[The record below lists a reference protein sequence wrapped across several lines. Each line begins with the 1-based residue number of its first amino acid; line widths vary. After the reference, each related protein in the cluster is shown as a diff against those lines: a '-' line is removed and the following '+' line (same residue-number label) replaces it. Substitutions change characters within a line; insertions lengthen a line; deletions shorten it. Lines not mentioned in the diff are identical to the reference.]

1 MGFFETKQRMEV
13 MRKFLVLLTITLAS
27 VVIAQENSSHMDSY
41 QTPSKSSSG
50 DYATIMDSL
59 HKNQYDDGTNYIISI
74 VPAAVQPT
82 FTMAYFTDL
91 TFVDTSGGVNNL
103 AKGDIHVHRQ
113 RLPADYR
120 FGVTGQF
127 SYLLP
132 TDSYLDLFYNY
143 YGISSSASNHIPTGA
158 TGDLDFI
165 FGANGVL
172 FGQYH
177 FAEFYFRT
185 RIAILNFLDKYFH
198 NDASF
203 GFSFQNMNLHHHNNT
218 KDIHFEF
225 GETGTDDGLLVGDLG
240 FGTKQKHKVFA
251 FGPSFKWLST
261 LDLLPIRLRPHNLSF
276 VSEVKFA
283 LLYSK
288 YYGKGTAVVDGQT
301 VRSGATVEPNETQLY
316 DLNGRWRSPSNYF
329 VVLNTNLKA
338 GLKYTYKGFSIE
350 GAYKILYFSDEDYD
364 LGSFLRGTLAQ
375 GVIPD
380 IAQLFNIFPT
390 TIGFRAFEVALDYK
404 F

>member
-1 MGFFETKQRMEV
+1 
-13 MRKFLVLLTITLAS
+13 MRKFLILVTIVFTS
-27 VVIAQENSSHMDSY
+27 VVIAYDNSSQMDSP
-41 QTPSKSSSG
+41 QTQSKRGPG
-50 DYATIMDSL
+50 DYATIMDTLQKS
-59 HKNQYDDGTNYIISI
+59 QYDDGTNFIVSV

-91 TFVDTSGGVNNL
+91 TFEDKSAGVAGL
-103 AKGDIHVHRQ
+103 AIGDFQFQRQ

-143 YGISSSASNHIPTGA
+143 YGISSSASNHIPQGA
-158 TGDLDFI
+158 TSDTDFVY
-165 FGANGVL
+165 GAKGAL
-172 FGQYH
+172 TGQYH

-203 GFSFQNMNLHHHNNT
+203 GFSFQNLNLHHHNFTN
-218 KDIHFEF
+218 DIHFEQ
-225 GETGTDDGLLVGDLG
+225 GETGTEDGLTVGDLN
-240 FGTKQKHKVFA
+240 FNTRQKHKVFA
-251 FGPSFKWLST
+251 FGPAFKWLST
-261 LDLLPIRLRPHNLSF
+261 LDLLPMRLRPHNLSF
-276 VSEVKFA
+276 VSEVKFSF
-283 LLYSK
+283 LYSK
-288 YYGKGTAVVDGQT
+288 YHGKGTATFDGT
-301 VRSGATVEPNETQLY
+301 VATSGSTDPNNNSSTY
-316 DLNGRWRSPSNYF
+316 FDLDGRWRSPSNYF
-329 VVLNTNLKA
+329 IVLNTNLKA
-338 GLKYTYKGFSIE
+338 GLLYTYKDFSIE

-364 LGSFLRGTLAQ
+364 LGSFVRGTLAE

-380 IAQLFNIFPT
+380 LSQLFSVFPT
-390 TIGFRAFEVALDYK
+390 NIGFRAFEVAVNYK